1 MPISFIPAIVAEY
14 TKQAAN
20 SDSTLGRTNQKVYNY
35 YVMTKFRLS
44 FPDPYGL
51 LVFLVGILVLMEV
64 FMRHIPERL
73 ESVIAFIPES
83 TGRRVLFVI
92 GILFIYLS
100 EQISRR
106 KQNAWRIVV
115 AALTVLILLTLARRF
130 APIQLISY
138 GAVLSLFMLER
149 KSFVVR
155 SDTISLRRGL
165 YIAALQLFGAM
176 IIVGFI
182 FLVLDQREFGR
193 HITTLQ
199 TLHLTTDALLGKPLP
214 NYVGPTRYDDALI
227 DMLRL
232 TGVLSALLVVSNLFR
247 PLRLRGSSSHQNHIR
262 AQASLIAHST
272 SSEDFFKLY
281 PADKHYF
288 FYEES
293 FVAYAVRGG
302 TALILDGV
310 CATVSD
316 APALRSAFLEHCKR
330 NGWQIAVIH
339 SDETET
345 LAWAQLGLDYLQ
357 IGSEAIID
365 SQEFVDETMGSKHFR
380 YVRNRAAK
388 EGLHVE
394 WWQPPLSV
402 TQLAKLEHISNAWL
416 DSGRQEYTFIMGPF
430 SYEYLHDCRVAVL
443 YDDSQTAIA
452 YVNLLPLYGHT
463 NTASIDHMR
472 SLPDT
477 SSVAMHFLLQ
487 NCIEK
492 TLSEGNPEFN
502 LGFVPLAKL
511 ETESPKLTNR
521 LMAVLRR
528 VGSRF
533 YSSYGLEQFKGKFE
547 PDWSPRYLA
556 YQGGIRQLPVTIT
569 ALRQIITYHGSKRRR
584 WSWPLVLL
592 AVASF
597 LYASFPLATFMNPR
611 YAWHGLASAL
621 GGDGQPYAW
630 FFNSAD
636 VVSGFLAIAALL
648 WLFKTKR
655 PKDTYIRT
663 ALTFALIS
671 VTGAIA
677 AALIPLPNGGSAFE
691 GHLSLKILAHPTI
704 VAHGIAS
711 FLNSFAFVVA
721 AVLWVV
727 YWLNKKL
734 FGWRIVLAGCIVLF
748 STIGYVVGQLIPGW
762 SGSIQRVFILLYGV
776 WYVVF
781 AYDLIRLHSRHRTP
795 TQP

>member
-1 MPISFIPAIVAEY
+1 
-14 TKQAAN
+14 
-20 SDSTLGRTNQKVYNY
+20 
-35 YVMTKFRLS
+35 
-44 FPDPYGL
+44 
-51 LVFLVGILVLMEV
+51 
-64 FMRHIPERL
+64 MRHVPERL

-92 GILFIYLS
+92 GILLIYLS

-115 AALTVLILLTLARRF
+115 IALTSLIILTLARRF
-130 APIQLISY
+130 VLPQLISY
-138 GAVLSLFMLER
+138 VAVLTLFLVER

-176 IIVGFI
+176 VIVSIIFV
-182 FLVLDQREFGR
+182 VLDQREFGR

-199 TLHLTTDALLGKPLP
+199 TFHLTTDALLGKPLP
-214 NYVGPTRYDDALI
+214 HYVGPTRYDDALI

-232 TGVLSALLVVSNLFR
+232 TGVLSALLVISNLFR
-247 PLRLRGSSSHQNHIR
+247 PLRVRGSSSHLNRAR
-262 AQASLIAHST
+262 AQASLAAYST

-281 PADKHYF
+281 PTDKHYF

-293 FVAYAVRGG
+293 FVAYAVRGS
-302 TALILDGV
+302 TALVLDGV
-310 CATVSD
+310 CATPTD
-316 APALRSAFLEHCKR
+316 APVLRRVFLEHCNR
-330 NGWQIAVIH
+330 NGWQVAVIH

-357 IGSEAIID
+357 IGSEAVID
-365 SQEFVDETMGSKHFR
+365 SQEFMTDTISSKHFR
-380 YVRNRAAK
+380 YVHNRAAK
-388 EGLHVE
+388 DGLHVE
-394 WWQPPLSV
+394 WWQPPLSG
-402 TQLAKLEHISNAWL
+402 TQIARLKSISDAWL
-416 DSGRQEYTFIMGPF
+416 ESGRQEYTFSMAPF
-430 SYEYLHDCRVAVL
+430 SPEYLRDCQVAVL
-443 YDDSQTAIA
+443 YDNSQVAVA
-452 YVNLLPLYGHT
+452 YVNLLPLYGAT
-463 NTASIDHMR
+463 DTASIDHMR
-472 SLPDT
+472 SLADT
-477 SSVAMHFLLQ
+477 SSVAMHFLLKS
-487 NCIEK
+487 CIEK
-492 TLSEGNPEFN
+492 TLSEGKTHFN

-511 ETESPKLTNR
+511 ETESPRLTDR

-528 VGSRF
+528 VGNRF

-556 YQGGIRQLPVTIT
+556 YQGGIRQLPATIT
-569 ALRQIITYHGSKRRR
+569 ALRQIITYHGSKARR
-584 WSWPLVLL
+584 WNWPLILL
-592 AVASF
+592 AIASF

-630 FFNSAD
+630 FFNGAD
-636 VVSGFLAIAALL
+636 VVSGVLAIAVLL

-655 PKDTYIRT
+655 PKDGYIRT

-671 VTGAIA
+671 VAGAIA
-677 AALIPLPNGGSAFE
+677 AAIIPLPHGTSALE
-691 GHLSLKILAHPTI
+691 GHLSFELLEHPTI
-704 VAHGIAS
+704 IAHGIAS

-721 AVLWVV
+721 AVLWVA
-727 YWLNKKL
+727 YWLSKKL
-734 FGWRIVLAGCIVLF
+734 FGWRTVLAACIVLF
-748 STIGYVVGQLIPGW
+748 STIGYVVGQLMPGW

-781 AYDLIRLHSRHRTP
+781 AYDLIRLHHRHRSTP
-795 TQP
+795 S

>member
-1 MPISFIPAIVAEY
+1 MA
-14 TKQAAN
+14 
-20 SDSTLGRTNQKVYNY
+20 
-35 YVMTKFRLS
+35 KFRLS
-44 FPDPYGL
+44 LPDPYGL
-51 LVFLVGILVLMEV
+51 LVFLVGLSVLLEA
-64 FMRHIPERL
+64 FMRHVPERL

-92 GILFIYLS
+92 GILLIYLS

-106 KQNAWRIVV
+106 KKNAWRIVV
-115 AALTVLILLTLARRF
+115 VALVTLIVLTLARRF
-130 APIQLISY
+130 VLPQLISY
-138 GAVLSLFMLER
+138 CAVLTLFILER

-165 YIAALQLFGAM
+165 YIAALQLLGAM
-176 IIVGFI
+176 VIVGLI
-182 FLVLDQREFGR
+182 FVVIDQREFGR
-193 HITTLQ
+193 HITTMQ
-199 TLHLTTDALLGKPLP
+199 TFHLTTDALLGKPLP
-214 NYVGPTRYDDALI
+214 HYVGPTRYDNALI

-232 TGVLSALLVVSNLFR
+232 TGVVSALVVIANLFR
-247 PLRLRGSSSHQNHIR
+247 PLRLRSSSSHTNRIR
-262 AQASLIAHST
+262 AQASLAAYST

-281 PADKHYF
+281 PHDKHYF

-302 TALILDGV
+302 TALILDGT
-310 CATVSD
+310 CAAPED
-316 APALRSAFLEHCKR
+316 AMALRRAFLEHCHR
-330 NGWQIAVIH
+330 NGWQIAVVH
-339 SDETET
+339 SDEPETMAWTE
-345 LAWAQLGLDYLQ
+345 LGLDYLQ

-365 SQEFVDETMGSKHFR
+365 SHEFMEDTIGSKHFR

-388 EGLHVE
+388 DGLRVE

-402 TQLAKLEHISNAWL
+402 AQLTTLEHISNAWL
-416 DSGRQEYTFIMGPF
+416 ENGRQEYTFIMDPF
-430 SYEYLHDCRVAVL
+430 SHEYPRDCQIAVL
-443 YDDSQTAIA
+443 YDAGQTAVA
-452 YVNLLPLYGHT
+452 YVNLLPTYGHT
-463 NTASIDHMR
+463 TTASIDHMR

-492 TLSEGNPEFN
+492 TLGEGNTHFN

-556 YQGGIRQLPVTIT
+556 YQGGIRQLPATVT
-569 ALRQIITYHGSKRRR
+569 ALRQIITYRGAKRRR
-584 WSWPLVLL
+584 WSWPILLL
-592 AVASF
+592 AIASF

-630 FFNSAD
+630 FFNGAD
-636 VVSGFLAIAALL
+636 VVSGVLAIAVLL
-648 WLFKTKR
+648 WLFKAKR
-655 PKDTYIRT
+655 PKDGYIRT
-663 ALTFALIS
+663 ALNFALIS
-671 VTGAIA
+671 VAGAIIA
-677 AALIPLPNGGSAFE
+677 AVIPLPYGSSSFE
-691 GHLSLKILAHPTI
+691 GHLSLQLLHHPTI
-704 VAHGIAS
+704 IAHGVAS

-727 YWLNKKL
+727 YWWNKKI
-734 FGWRIVLAGCIVLF
+734 FGWRIVLASAIVLF
-748 STIGYVVGQLIPGW
+748 STVGFVVGQMLPSW
-762 SGSIQRVFILLYGV
+762 SGSIQRVFIVLYGI
-776 WYVVF
+776 WFVVF
-781 AYDLIRLHSRHRTP
+781 AYDLLRLHRRHRDVP
-795 TQP
+795 S